1 MGWNNVYKGPL
12 VCLAADGV
20 AQQDQEI
27 WAGITFVTNPGI
39 APKGREW
46 PSWGMI
52 KKTVLLFMGEW

>member
-1 MGWNNVYKGPL
+1 LLNKIRRYGL
-12 VCLAADGV
+12 
-20 AQQDQEI
+20 
-27 WAGITFVTNPGI
+27 GITFVTNPGI